1 MRNHLAAAAAVLVAG
16 IWLSSGTMAPYAAT
30 VVNPPSLEPCH
41 YLINVDHRHH
51 IAPFFLLGGLPPE
64 YWDRSV
70 VLRRILYPIVAYPF
84 VLVADFMWGGLI
96 ANMAITVTAMVT
108 FARHINRR
116 FGSAAAIAVAWL
128 LSTYPGITYWAG
140 LPYGYA
146 AIVPASIVCLIM
158 LYRLDEAQRMR
169 EVFEAALLMG
179 FAFLAYDLLPF
190 FLPAAVL
197 TLVVRR
203 RWLWAAAAAVVSVLP
218 SLALT
223 GMYWAMGVDLARA
236 NSSIY
241 LTIVRSYLL
250 PAMNA
255 EWTSF
260 LAKLP
265 LVLVSNFFYSNF
277 VFLPA
282 LFVAFLLI
290 ANRSRIEILRM
301 PERALL
307 VTALAIFLFNNAA
320 PLYDG
325 WQMRG
330 EWVAR
335 LYQPVFVA
343 MLVIVAR
350 LIAARPRAVLPR
362 GLVVATILANA
373 LVVVGP
379 VTLTPLGPYLYHK
392 FYAHSPGHLF
402 LENMHKFGRRP
413 LGVCSTSHGSHKAEP
428 GMAPAG
434 RRPSFMYRYKF
445 DEP

>member
-1 MRNHLAAAAAVLVAG
+1 MRKHLAAAALVLVAG

-30 VVNPPSLEPCH
+30 VGNPPSLEPCH
-41 YLINVDHRHH
+41 HLINVDHRHH
-51 IAPFFLLGGLPPE
+51 LAPFFLLRGFPPE
-64 YWDRSV
+64 YWERSV

-84 VLVADFMWGGLI
+84 VLAAGFMWGGLI
-96 ANMAITVTAMVT
+96 ANAVINVAALVG
-108 FARHINRR
+108 FARYIGRR
-116 FGSAAAIAVAWL
+116 FGPAAAISIAWL

-169 EVFEAALLMG
+169 EVLEAALLMG
-179 FAFLAYDLLPF
+179 IAFLAYDLLPF

-197 TLVVRR
+197 TLVLRR
-203 RWLWAAAAAVVSVLP
+203 RWTWAGAAAVVSVLP

-223 GMYWAMGVDLARA
+223 GTYWAMGVDLARA

-241 LTIVRSYLL
+241 MTIVQSYLF
-250 PAMNA
+250 PAMSA
-255 EWTSF
+255 EWASF
-260 LAKLP
+260 LARVP
-265 LVLVSNFFYSNF
+265 LVLASNFFYGNF

-282 LFVAFLLI
+282 LFAAFLLI
-290 ANRSRIEILRM
+290 ARRSRLEIFRV
-301 PERALL
+301 PELALL

-330 EWVAR
+330 EWIAR
-335 LYQPVFVA
+335 LYQPVFVV
-343 MLVIVAR
+343 MLAVVAR
-350 LIAARPRAVLPR
+350 LIAARPRAILPR

-373 LVVVGP
+373 LVVAGP

-402 LENMHKFGRRP
+402 LENMRKFGRRP
-413 LGVCSTSHGSHKAEP
+413 LGICNPSHESHNVEP
-428 GMAPAG
+428 ATAPAG
-434 RRPSFMYRYKF
+434 RRPSFMYRYAF